1 MLDLLLL
8 DLEVLS
14 VQVDAACF
22 VDLELS
28 VDDFHEVEVEWD
40 FLDAKAFPDFGE

>member
-14 VQVDAACF
+14 VDEDAACF
-22 VDLELS
+22 VDLEFP

-40 FLDAKAFPDFGE
+40 FLDATAFPDFGE

>member
-8 DLEVLS
+8 VLVVLS
-14 VQVDAACF
+14 VDEDAACF

-28 VDDFHEVEVEWD
+28 VDDFHGVEVGWD
-40 FLDAKAFPDFGE
+40 FLDATAFPDFGE

>member
-14 VQVDAACF
+14 VHGDAACF
-22 VDLELS
+22 LDLELP
-28 VDDFHEVEVEWD
+28 VDDFREVEVEWD
-40 FLDAKAFPDFGE
+40 FLDATAFPDFEE